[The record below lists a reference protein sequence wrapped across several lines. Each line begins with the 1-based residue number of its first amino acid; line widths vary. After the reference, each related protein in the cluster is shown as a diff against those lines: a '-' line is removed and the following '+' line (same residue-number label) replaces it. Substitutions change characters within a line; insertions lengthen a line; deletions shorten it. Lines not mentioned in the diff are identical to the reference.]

1 MGSNRCLEK
10 EQKNM
15 KILRPSLIAAILCC
29 FAAGAAFATNI
40 HVVFDPTT
48 PGQIGDTYVITDPA
62 AVYSVVWGN
71 CNSPQN
77 GGNPILPPSIVG
89 DDACLAF
96 DNNTGQ
102 PLDSFSA
109 SFTVTA
115 DDGLAGDTL
124 TCNSTDTFLT
134 AATCTNAPLFVGE
147 VVTVQFNDTTGMQIP
162 VNSNF
167 FIAETG
173 APSLVGTSLTVT
185 APEPGSITLLA
196 AGMGLVG
203 LCMAFVKR

>member
-15 KILRPSLIAAILCC
+15 KILRPALIAAILCC

-48 PGQIGDTYVITDPA
+48 PAQVGNSYVITDPS
-62 AVYSVVWGN
+62 AVYSVTWSDCKSSTNPLYPTG
-71 CNSPQN
+71 PN
-77 GGNPILPPSIVG
+77 GITG

-115 DDGLAGDTL
+115 ADGLAGDTL
-124 TCNSTDTFLT
+124 SCNST
-134 AATCTNAPLFVGE
+134 
-147 VVTVQFNDTTGMQIP
+147 
-162 VNSNF
+162 
-167 FIAETG
+167 
-173 APSLVGTSLTVT
+173 
-185 APEPGSITLLA
+185 
-196 AGMGLVG
+196 
-203 LCMAFVKR
+203 